1 MCGGLVLQVQQ
12 GERKLTAQIKTLERH
27 LEMERQV
34 QKNLQTYTSEI
45 EETLKTSTEESQ
57 KQVSGVPA
65 ATTKLQPRLKKGVF
79 MRLWNSFR
87 ARGWIEVTWTPCVDM
102 VTEN

>member
-1 MCGGLVLQVQQ
+1 MWWLTLQVQQ

-34 QKNLQTYTSEI
+34 QKNLQTYASEI

-65 ATTKLQPRLKKGVF
+65 ATVF
-79 MRLWNSFR
+79 MMLLWLNQTDFDPVCRYGNSELTYNIPNVR
-87 ARGWIEVTWTPCVDM
+87 STIPSIL
-102 VTEN
+102 